1 MKTISIRVKI
11 KRPFNLSRTEL
22 SPISLTM
29 AIAHESNLVSSMNP
43 DQHSQVQRIREALGA
58 VAAREPA
65 VFWLYAEQDGA
76 WCVRREGDESERR
89 FSDTEKARDYLSLEA
104 SRCASYRLFVSDE
117 KGRFTVESFNWP
129 ATA

>member
-1 MKTISIRVKI
+1 
-11 KRPFNLSRTEL
+11 
-22 SPISLTM
+22 M
-29 AIAHESNLVSSMNP
+29 AIALESNLVSRMNR
-43 DQHSQVQRIREALGA
+43 DQNSQVQRIREALGA

-117 KGRFTVESFNWP
+117 KGRFAVEFFNWP